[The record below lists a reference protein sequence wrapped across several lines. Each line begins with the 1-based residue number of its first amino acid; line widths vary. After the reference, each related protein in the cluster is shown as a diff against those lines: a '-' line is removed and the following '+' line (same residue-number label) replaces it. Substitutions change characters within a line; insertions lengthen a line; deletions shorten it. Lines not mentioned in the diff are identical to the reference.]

1 MDIINVYRSKK
12 RSCSISLA
20 GGLFALFL
28 SFSSTTASNGYK
40 LSIINYENE
49 IDLEVTVTGHNFD
62 SWHLDNWLSDMSF
75 NNQAVDTANWNL
87 TGIFGR
93 QFLKEFMDDL
103 VPDGYEL
110 YNFCNTNAHSG
121 HGVASELSR
130 QLYVK
135 NLYENGSISPLDEDI
150 VIRWKN
156 GIGHYQWSR
165 LPYFSFRIT
174 ETHWEKKQ
182 ASVCENPDSI
192 RTQYKTSMHSSPSI
206 RPKYRG
212 R

>member
-1 MDIINVYRSKK
+1 MDIMEKTEDK
-12 RSCSISLA
+12 RSPYSISLVSV
-20 GGLFALFL
+20 LFAILF

-40 LSIINYENE
+40 LSIINYDNE
-49 IDLEVTVTGHNFD
+49 IDLEVIVIGRNFD

-75 NNQAVDTANWNL
+75 TNQAVDTANWNL

-93 QFLKEFMDDL
+93 HFLKEFMDDL
-103 VPDGYEL
+103 IPDGYEF

-121 HGVASELSR
+121 HGVASAISR
-130 QLYVK
+130 EIYVK

-165 LPYFSFRIT
+165 LPYFSFRVT

-182 ASVCENPDSI
+182 TSVCESPDNI
-192 RTQYKTSMHSSPSI
+192 RTQYKTNIHRGI

>member
-1 MDIINVYRSKK
+1 MIW
-12 RSCSISLA
+12 ISWKEHQ
-20 GGLFALFL
+20 AL
-28 SFSSTTASNGYK
+28 
-40 LSIINYENE
+40 
-49 IDLEVTVTGHNFD
+49 
-62 SWHLDNWLSDMSF
+62 
-75 NNQAVDTANWNL
+75 DTANWNL

-103 VPDGYEL
+103 VPDGYEF
-110 YNFCNTNAHSG
+110 YNFCNTNAHSDR
-121 HGVASELSR
+121 GVASAISR

-174 ETHWEKKQ
+174 ETHWEQKQ
-182 ASVCENPDSI
+182 TSVCVDPDTI
-192 RTQYKTSMHSSPSI
+192 RSQYKTSMHSSPSI
-206 RPKYRG
+206 RLKYRG